1 MMGKGQ
7 NLQSEHALHM
17 HYICTTYALQIP
29 SIVAASNRLS
39 VTIKLASDTL
49 LLEYR
54 V

>member
-1 MMGKGQ
+1 MVAYE
-7 NLQSEHALHM
+7 STIRA
-17 HYICTTYALQIP
+17 CTAYALQIP